1 MLLSAAVH
9 IDRSMVWPRKSL
21 RGVGRTGP
29 APGEAEERALF
40 SGYQKAHV
48 GTSGVFTPGQ
58 VLETLA
64 ENFKKSGF
72 LGPPPTWFIKAG

>member
-1 MLLSAAVH
+1 MAKEVTEGSWENRASPR
-9 IDRSMVWPRKSL
+9 RS
-21 RGVGRTGP
+21 RGKGT
-29 APGEAEERALF
+29 F

-48 GTSGVFTPGQ
+48 GTSDVFTPGQ